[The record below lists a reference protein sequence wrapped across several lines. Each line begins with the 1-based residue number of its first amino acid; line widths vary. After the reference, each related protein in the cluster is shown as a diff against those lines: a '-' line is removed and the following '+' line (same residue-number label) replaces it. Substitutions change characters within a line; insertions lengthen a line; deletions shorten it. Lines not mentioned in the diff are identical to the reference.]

1 MPQTAPSEA
10 KVSTRPA
17 PERKPGPPAPK
28 SSSPEHAPPQSG
40 DQGALFRALV
50 NAGADAVLAYTGTE
64 ETKSMVSASVAAQ
77 VQPIL
82 VEMRQFF
89 REQGQVLA
97 EHGRVLA
104 EHSRVL
110 AEHSRVLAEQG
121 RRLESLGADVQGLKE
136 TVDVKLDAL
145 KTEIRLIWGALGVLV
160 TVLIAVFGFLFTD

>member
-10 KVSTRPA
+10 KISTQPA
-17 PERKPGPPAPK
+17 PKKKPGPPARI
-28 SSSPEHAPPQSG
+28 SSSEHAPPQPG

-50 NAGADAVLAYTGTE
+50 DAGADAVLAYTGTE
-64 ETKSMVSASVAAQ
+64 ETKSMVSESVAAQ

-97 EHGRVLA
+97 EHG
-104 EHSRVL
+104 RVL

>member
-10 KVSTRPA
+10 RISTQPA
-17 PERKPGPPAPK
+17 PKKKPGPPARI
-28 SSSPEHAPPQSG
+28 SSSEHAPPQPG

-50 NAGADAVLAYTGTE
+50 DAGADAVLAYTGTE
-64 ETKSMVSASVAAQ
+64 ETKFMVSESVAAQ

-97 EHGRVLA
+97 EH
-104 EHSRVL
+104 
-110 AEHSRVLAEQG
+110 SRVLAEQG
-121 RRLESLGADVQGLKE
+121 RRLDSLGADVQGLKE

>member
-10 KVSTRPA
+10 KISTQPA
-17 PERKPGPPAPK
+17 PKKKPGPPARI
-28 SSSPEHAPPQSG
+28 SSSEHAPPQPG

-50 NAGADAVLAYTGTE
+50 DAGADAVLAYTGTE
-64 ETKSMVSASVAAQ
+64 ETKFMVSESVAAQ

-97 EHGRVLA
+97 EH
-104 EHSRVL
+104 
-110 AEHSRVLAEQG
+110 SRVLAEQG
-121 RRLESLGADVQGLKE
+121 RRLDSLGADVQGLKE

>member
-1 MPQTAPSEA
+1 M
-10 KVSTRPA
+10 
-17 PERKPGPPAPK
+17 
-28 SSSPEHAPPQSG
+28 
-40 DQGALFRALV
+40 
-50 NAGADAVLAYTGTE
+50 LAYTGTE
-64 ETKSMVSASVAAQ
+64 ETKSMVSESVAAQ

-97 EHGRVLA
+97 EHG
-104 EHSRVL
+104 RVL